1 MAPFV
6 TALHLFLTDKTVTH
20 RDTIIR
26 SFVGIVVEILF
37 CILYILFSRYLVPA
51 VFEFEKCSVERRHGA
66 RANQKCLCINLYI
79 INICGDHLI
88 FRILISFARIESMN
102 SFKQLILEESRLC
115 TWQKY
120 PKIHDTNLSNLYSFN
135 CVKNDCGYK
144 LESSIPSFKIF
155 TRNSKFFVPTIIEIR
170 RIIA

>member
-51 VFEFEKCSVERRHGA
+51 VFEFEKCSVERRHGV
-66 RANQKCLCINLYI
+66 RANQKCSNVSLYKFVY
-79 INICGDHLI
+79 NKHM
-88 FRILISFARIESMN
+88 RR
-102 SFKQLILEESRLC
+102 
-115 TWQKY
+115 
-120 PKIHDTNLSNLYSFN
+120 SFN
-135 CVKNDCGYK
+135 FQNFNFFCKNRID
-144 LESSIPSFKIF
+144 E
-155 TRNSKFFVPTIIEIR
+155 FVQATYSR
-170 RIIA
+170 RIKVMHMVKISKDIRHESF